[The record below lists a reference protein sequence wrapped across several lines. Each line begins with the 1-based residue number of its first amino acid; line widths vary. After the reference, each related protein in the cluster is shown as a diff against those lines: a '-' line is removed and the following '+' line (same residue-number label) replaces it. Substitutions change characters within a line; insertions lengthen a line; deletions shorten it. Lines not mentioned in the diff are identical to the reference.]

1 MRLRGA
7 GTLAGI
13 GLALTLLTGAMLP
26 PGPLLEATKR
36 GDVAAVRTLLR
47 GGADVN
53 EAQGDGLTPL
63 HVAAQEGNL
72 DIVRLLI
79 GAHANV
85 EAKTRLGDYTPL
97 HLASGAAHESVVR
110 ALLDAG
116 AQPAATTTYT
126 GVTSLHLAAKA
137 VHGESVVKLLLQKG
151 APVNAREA
159 AAGQTALMFAAAA
172 GRTASILELLK
183 RGADPAIRTEVVD
196 VLQRLAIDKQAGDRL
211 QDARTEIRRG
221 TPDGTRRALTDAE
234 EQKAIAAQREFLRS
248 REELAKAV
256 EGFTP
261 EQLSGSGSF
270 YTGGPKYVS
279 RPIETLV
286 GKTGG
291 MTALLHA
298 ARAGHVETMD
308 ALLDGGADIDQVSG
322 DGSTPLVLA
331 LLNGQFDLAMRL
343 IERGADPNR
352 ATETDGVSP
361 LFATLQ
367 TQWALRFTY
376 QPQPRAHDNARTQH
390 LDVLKALLEAGAEPD
405 VRITQHLWHFEWEGK
420 MGLDVAG
427 ATPFWRAAFAQ
438 DVEAMKLLAAH
449 GADTNIP
456 TAFGEIGL
464 RTRRQPD
471 GRQQEDSGLPL
482 IPKGT
487 PNMWPIHAAAG
498 GGYLGLGAFQQNNMP
513 NAFLPAVK
521 FLVEEHG
528 ADVNLRDAWG
538 YTPLHYAAVR
548 GGNDL
553 IEYLVSQGADVTAVS
568 KLGQSP
574 IDMARGG
581 QGGFFLRTP
590 YPKTVE
596 LLQGLGSPFKCLTT
610 HFRDTGDYCPG
621 AGVPPFEEES
631 VFEESATPPTGTP
644 PATQPGPR

>member
-7 GTLAGI
+7 GTFAGV
-13 GLALTLLTGAMLP
+13 GLAITLLTGAMLP
-26 PGPLLEATKR
+26 PGPLLDATKR

-47 GGADVN
+47 GGADPN

-63 HVAAQEGNL
+63 HVSAQEGNL
-72 DIVRLLI
+72 DIVKLLI

-97 HLASGAAHESVVR
+97 HLASGAAHEAVVR

-116 AQPAATTTYT
+116 ADPAATTTST
-126 GVTSLHLAAKA
+126 GVTPLHLAAKA
-137 VHGESVVKLLLQKG
+137 VNGARVVRVLMQKG

-159 AAGQTALMFAAAA
+159 AAGQTALMFAAAT
-172 GRTASILELLK
+172 GQTLSIRELLEG
-183 RGADPAIRTEVVD
+183 GADPALRTEVVD
-196 VLQRLAIDKQAGDRL
+196 VLQRLAIDKQATDRL
-211 QDARTEIRRG
+211 EEARTTIRRT
-221 TPDGTRRALTDAE
+221 TPEGTRRALTDAE
-234 EQKAIAAQREFLRS
+234 EQAAIAAQREFLRS
-248 REELAKAV
+248 REQTDKVL

-261 EQLSGSGSF
+261 EQLAGSGSF
-270 YTGGPKYVS
+270 YTGGPKFVS
-279 RPIETLV
+279 LPLETLV

-291 MTALLHA
+291 MTAFLHA
-298 ARAGHVETMD
+298 ARGGHIEAME
-308 ALLDGGADIDQVSG
+308 ALLDGGADINQVSG

-352 ATETDGVSP
+352 ATDTDGVSP
-361 LFATLQ
+361 LFAVLQ
-367 TQWALRFTY
+367 TQWALKFTY
-376 QPQPRAHDNARTQH
+376 QPQPRAQDNARTQH
-390 LDVLKALLEAGAEPD
+390 LDVLKALLEAGAKPN

-420 MGLDVAG
+420 MGLDIAG

-449 GADTNIP
+449 GADPNIP

-482 IPKGT
+482 IPAGT

-513 NAFLPAVK
+513 NAFLPAVT

-528 ADVNLRDAWG
+528 ADVNLKDAWG

-548 GGNDL
+548 GGDDL
-553 IEYLVSQGADVTAVS
+553 IEYLVSKGADVTVAS

-574 IDMARGG
+574 VDMARGG

-590 YPKTVE
+590 YPKTVA
-596 LLQGLGSPFKCLTT
+596 LLQGLGSPFLCLTT

-621 AGVPPFEEES
+621 AGVPAFEDES
-631 VFEESATPPTGTP
+631 VFEEAAPRRTLTAPARPP
-644 PATQPGPR
+644 R